1 MSTTTHDAPSAG
13 SYYVPHSSPWPII
26 GSVGLFV
33 TMMGGANLLNGHA
46 PTLLLPLVL
55 VPAAWRL
62 QRELAHGPRGLALNG
77 VLFRTF
83 RMELHFAALLAAGAV
98 LGRVLS

>member
-46 PTLLLPLVL
+46 PTLLYC
-55 VPAAWRL
+55 
-62 QRELAHGPRGLALNG
+62 GL
-77 VLFRTF
+77 
-83 RMELHFAALLAAGAV
+83 
-98 LGRVLS
+98 